1 MTAMTLASPWKIWI
15 HYDGRAGAV
24 RQGSWRGAGCGE
36 FVAWWLLRSPCA
48 NKLQLHAMPIKEVL
62 RQDDGMTM
70 TQKPR
75 T

>member
-15 HYDGRAGAV
+15 HYEALGERL
-24 RQGSWRGAGCGE
+24 E

>member
-15 HYDGRAGAV
+15 HYDGRAGTV
-24 RQGSWRGAGCGE
+24 RHGRLRDGG
-36 FVAWWLLRSPCA
+36 FVAWWLLRSPCT

>member
-1 MTAMTLASPWKIWI
+1 MKWL
-15 HYDGRAGAV
+15 
-24 RQGSWRGAGCGE
+24 QWRWPRLGKFEYITMGGVGMAFEALVERLE
-36 FVAWWLLRSPCA
+36 FVAWWLLCSPCA